1 MGSSPEELTA
11 EEQTAILAKRYSLM
25 AEGYDAFWSP
35 VIRPIS
41 ERLLGQLPLA
51 AAKDVIDVGTGTGA
65 LLPSIQKAAPRA
77 TIVEVDNSEGML
89 RLARRRHGGP
99 LRLMDAQEL
108 ALPDNQFDVAISAF
122 VLFRLPSPERCLSEV
137 NRVLKRGG
145 AIGTATWAAQHVAT
159 ATKIWDEEL
168 EAAGA
173 RVLKLPATNSVS
185 RCDSVDKVAAL
196 LAQAGFASTRVWIE
210 SLEHQY
216 RPDEHFLD
224 QENSESL
231 QRLRSLSSLD
241 REVCLQRVRD

>member
-1 MGSSPEELTA
+1 
-11 EEQTAILAKRYSLM
+11 M

-77 TIVEVDNSEGML
+77 TIVGVDNSEGML

>member
-1 MGSSPEELTA
+1 
-11 EEQTAILAKRYSLM
+11 
-25 AEGYDAFWSP
+25 
-35 VIRPIS
+35 
-41 ERLLGQLPLA
+41 
-51 AAKDVIDVGTGTGA
+51 
-65 LLPSIQKAAPRA
+65 
-77 TIVEVDNSEGML
+77 
-89 RLARRRHGGP
+89 
-99 LRLMDAQEL
+99 
-108 ALPDNQFDVAISAF
+108 
-122 VLFRLPSPERCLSEV
+122 V